1 MEVVLKKYGNSTVA
15 VMPPA
20 VLRDLGIKAGQ
31 TMSMDTT
38 PEGNILLSPKRRYTL
53 AELMA
58 QCDLKAQ
65 PPTDLALWDSAKP
78 VGNETW

>member
-65 PPTDLALWDSAKP
+65 PPTDLALWDAAKP